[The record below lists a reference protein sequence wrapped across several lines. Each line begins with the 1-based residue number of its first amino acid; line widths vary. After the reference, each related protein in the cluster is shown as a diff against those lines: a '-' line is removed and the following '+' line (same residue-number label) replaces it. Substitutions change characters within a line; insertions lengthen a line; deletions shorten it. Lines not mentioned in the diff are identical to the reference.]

1 MVTSADLDWTVQSR
15 LPKAFPGNLFRS
27 LIAGG
32 LNGRARDGQIVKPPV
47 FIYSAFSVPL
57 RLKNQVL
64 GIYLFF
70 SFLFRSSLLKS
81 PVPDH
86 RVALPGA

>member
-15 LPKAFPGNLFRS
+15 FPKAFPGILFRS

-32 LNGRARDGQIVKPPV
+32 LNGRARDAQIVKPPV
-47 FIYSAFSVPL
+47 FIYSAFAVPF

-64 GIYLFF
+64 GIFF
-70 SFLFRSSLLKS
+70 SSFLVFSPFPKS
-81 PVPDH
+81 PVPNH